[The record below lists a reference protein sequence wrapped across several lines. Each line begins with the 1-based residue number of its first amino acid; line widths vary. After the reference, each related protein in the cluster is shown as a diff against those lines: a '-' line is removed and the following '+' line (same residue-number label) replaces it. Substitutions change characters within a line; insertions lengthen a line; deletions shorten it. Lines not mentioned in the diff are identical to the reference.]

1 MLTEVFNAPC
11 ACPNTLS
18 ESNHGGLHEKGEG
31 RNGGGRDTAEE
42 FRMQAAKATVECGV
56 PTWLAVFFF
65 FSVFPYGC
73 GPQLRLLAGPLR
85 YGNKWPNRP
94 YNTLILILK

>member
-65 FSVFPYGC
+65 FRSFLMVAGLSC
-73 GPQLRLLAGPLR
+73 ACLLAL
-85 YGNKWPNRP
+85 YGMVISG
-94 YNTLILILK
+94 LIALITRLF